1 VAQSSLCEGSEGG
14 RNTLGARQYGKGRCK
29 SERGRD
35 RDRDR
40 DGGRG
45 LVARLKLVRMAAK
58 DRPRR
63 SMQGRCARPPRLQV
77 RTGLQRDEKRM
88 PAIGRGEESDCDQRA
103 KEMLNLPEHR
113 RPCGRSVHSL
123 ALALR
128 TTPSN
133 VNNMLPVTHAYVFK
147 GPTSRIY
154 HGHLRYGRGSF
165 IQVILSRTC
174 SNSQSILSLSSP
186 IVADF
191 IVFYCLS

>member
-1 VAQSSLCEGSEGG
+1 
-14 RNTLGARQYGKGRCK
+14 
-29 SERGRD
+29 
-35 RDRDR
+35 
-40 DGGRG
+40 
-45 LVARLKLVRMAAK
+45 MAAK

-103 KEMLNLPEHR
+103 KEMLNLPERR

-133 VNNMLPVTHAYVFK
+133 VNNMLPVTQAYVFK
-147 GPTSRIY
+147 GPTYRVY
-154 HGHLRYGRGSF
+154 HGHLRYGHGSF
-165 IQVILSRTC
+165 IHVILSRTC
-174 SNSQSILSLSSP
+174 SNHSLSFHCLSLPFIAVRSDIHQTTVFP
-186 IVADF
+186 IQRLKRPFPAENITVSRA
-191 IVFYCLS
+191 